1 MIFLRFARVLV
12 FGAALGLAS
21 SCTSGSS
28 IKPAEALDERT
39 GMTVGSLEK
48 PIELV
53 QNIQEAAAP
62 AALSAAP
69 TTPSTSPT
77 QFNRRVSFAYLGPI
91 EWDNMGAITYGLWI
105 HLAPGNDWRFDDIKT
120 PGAVTLS
127 LDDGPLSLSRMDAP
141 KLAHG
146 PYQPVASWGQTGY
159 FNLDLNLLRRM
170 AASDKIEL
178 DFRAGDALVRFSAQQ
193 NARALL
199 LQYLHARGY

>member
-1 MIFLRFARVLV
+1 MIPPRFARVLAL
-12 FGAALGLAS
+12 GAAFGVAS
-21 SCTSGSS
+21 GCTSVSS

-53 QNIQEAAAP
+53 QGAQAIAAP
-62 AALSAAP
+62 D
-69 TTPSTSPT
+69 
-77 QFNRRVSFAYLGPI
+77 RRVSFAYLGPI
-91 EWDNMGAITYGLWI
+91 EWDNMGAISYGLWI
-105 HLAPGNDWRFDDIKT
+105 HLAPGNDWQFDDIKA
-120 PGAVTLS
+120 PGAVALS
-127 LDDGPLSLSRMDAP
+127 LDDGSVSLSLMDAP

-159 FNLDLNLLRRM
+159 FNLDLGLLRRM
-170 AASDKIEL
+170 AASDRIEL
-178 DFRAGDALVRFSAQQ
+178 DFRAGDALIRFSAPQ